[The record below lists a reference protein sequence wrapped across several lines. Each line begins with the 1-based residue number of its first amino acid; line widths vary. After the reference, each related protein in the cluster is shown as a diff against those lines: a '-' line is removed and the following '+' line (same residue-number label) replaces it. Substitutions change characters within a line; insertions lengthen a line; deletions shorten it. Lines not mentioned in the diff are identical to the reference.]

1 MNDKNINAKQKLNL
15 KLNLIAH
22 EYKLGLFIYGI
33 SNIGGVPVFMEGS
46 AWSNKTVL

>member
-1 MNDKNINAKQKLNL
+1 MNDKNINAKQKMNL

-33 SNIGGVPVFMEGS
+33 STIG
-46 AWSNKTVL
+46 